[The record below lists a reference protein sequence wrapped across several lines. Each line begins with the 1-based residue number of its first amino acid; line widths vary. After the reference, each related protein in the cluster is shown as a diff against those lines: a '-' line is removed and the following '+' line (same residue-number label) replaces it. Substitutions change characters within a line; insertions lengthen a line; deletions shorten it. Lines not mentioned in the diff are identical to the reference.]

1 MRIVSETA
9 EISVTLKR
17 RESQR
22 YAGDGGWLVAR
33 GAPLEIKRQ
42 AAQFFGLE
50 VPEGETPAQTLLR
63 AEREW
68 QNADSSKPRTLGTKS
83 PVETVV
89 DALGGEVIAV
99 EETSDTEDIWS
110 VSTEDDGTAGLG
122 KGEQEDPLLKQIE
135 AAESRH
141 ELLMIYTANKAEWER
156 PEIAAAAKA
165 KAAEWPK

>member
-1 MRIVSETA
+1 
-9 EISVTLKR
+9 
-17 RESQR
+17 
-22 YAGDGGWLVAR
+22 
-33 GAPLEIKRQ
+33 
-42 AAQFFGLE
+42 
-50 VPEGETPAQTLLR
+50 
-63 AEREW
+63 
-68 QNADSSKPRTLGTKS
+68 
-83 PVETVV
+83 

-165 KAAEWPK
+165 KAAEWPKRSSSCAGPRGRRRRGGPRHGPRR